1 MKILLINNFH
11 FRKGG
16 SETVYFNTAEILQ
29 KRGHEV
35 IFFSRENPKNLPC
48 RQAEYFIRSS
58 ESTSYLRR
66 MLNYFYNKEAR
77 HNIEKL
83 ILQEK
88 PDIAHVHLFWGGISP
103 SIFGILRKYKI
114 PLVHTAHDYRMVCPA
129 YVFNSN
135 GRICEECQGVHFY
148 KCALKRCSKKNL
160 VESVLMSAE
169 MYERNRFLNPAKN
182 LSGVIYVSRF
192 SREKHRQYMP
202 LLSSIPSTV
211 LYNFANEPSVD
222 LLNHFSG
229 DYYLFYG
236 RLSSEKGVDKLI
248 DVFASLPDISLKIV
262 GTGPLEEQLKQT
274 VVRRRITNIEFLGYK
289 IGRELQT
296 VVSRASF
303 VLVPPQCYENNPM
316 TIIEAY
322 SLQKPVIGAN
332 LGGIP
337 EIIDDGK
344 TGYIF
349 QHDNPED
356 LHRIIKKTINM
367 SEADYLRMAQN
378 SYEFFK
384 NNFSSENYAVKLEE
398 FYNQIKDSY
407 ENI

>member
-1 MKILLINNFH
+1 
-11 FRKGG
+11 
-16 SETVYFNTAEILQ
+16 
-29 KRGHEV
+29 
-35 IFFSRENPKNLPC
+35 
-48 RQAEYFIRSS
+48 
-58 ESTSYLRR
+58 
-66 MLNYFYNKEAR
+66 
-77 HNIEKL
+77 
-83 ILQEK
+83 
-88 PDIAHVHLFWGGISP
+88 
-103 SIFGILRKYKI
+103 
-114 PLVHTAHDYRMVCPA
+114 
-129 YVFNSN
+129 
-135 GRICEECQGVHFY
+135 
-148 KCALKRCSKKNL
+148 
-160 VESVLMSAE
+160 
-169 MYERNRFLNPAKN
+169 
-182 LSGVIYVSRF
+182 
-192 SREKHRQYMP
+192 MP

-296 VVSRASF
+296 IVSRASF
-303 VLVPPQCYENNPM
+303 VLVPSQCYENNPM